1 MKLQQTTLLKQL
13 QQNKEDTKMKHDI
26 LNVAGTKVADIELND
41 AVFGIEP
48 HQQAMF
54 DAVIAQQSSLRQG
67 THKVKTRTEVAG
79 GGRKP

>member
-1 MKLQQTTLLKQL
+1 
-13 QQNKEDTKMKHDI
+13 MKHDVLSQHGI
-26 LNVAGTKVADIELND
+26 KVGDIELNS

-54 DAVIAQQSSLRQG
+54 DAIIAQQSSLRQG
-67 THKVKTRTEVAG
+67 THKTKTRTEVAG

>member
-1 MKLQQTTLLKQL
+1 MKYDVLSQDGK
-13 QQNKEDTKMKHDI
+13 
-26 LNVAGTKVADIELND
+26 KVTEIELND
-41 AVFGIEP
+41 AVFAIEP

-67 THKVKTRTEVAG
+67 THKTKTRTEVSG